1 MGPVMGRW
9 LLEVLGRPGVKDQR
23 SFEREM
29 GLSGDLWMVVGTTGW
44 GDNRRKPKPTQ
55 ELTGHE

>member
-29 GLSGDLWMVVGTTGW
+29 GLSGDLWMVVGRGTTGE
-44 GDNRRKPKPTQ
+44 NPNPHRS
-55 ELTGHE
+55 